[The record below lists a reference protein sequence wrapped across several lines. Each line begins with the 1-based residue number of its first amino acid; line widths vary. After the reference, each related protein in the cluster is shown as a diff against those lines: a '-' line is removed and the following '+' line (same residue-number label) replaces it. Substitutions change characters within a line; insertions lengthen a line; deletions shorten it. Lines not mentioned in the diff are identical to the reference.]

1 MGIAGEWQIGE
12 WHFEVVRI
20 KCRKVKKYGQPYTAT
35 VDINKADGEA
45 HVEGLI
51 SQGEFTSAD
60 KEIILDCIKRLGFKY
75 YISSHFN
82 AKGER
87 VINKIKLR

>member
-20 KCRKVKKYGQPYTAT
+20 KCRKVKRYGQPYTAT

-45 HVEGLI
+45 HVECLI
-51 SQGEFTSAD
+51 SQDGFS
-60 KEIILDCIKRLGFKY
+60 KEDEKALATCLKGLGFKY

-82 AKGER
+82 AQGER